1 MFKKENAKKNR
12 KGRKCQW
19 KESFVDDLVD
29 IIVENEKYRQKLLL
43 TNVKNA
49 KNGQYMESVVKEIQ
63 ERCTERGEES
73 PYDVNQTRQ
82 KFRRCV
88 QACRAA
94 ALKTKTTSDITR
106 FQESKDYGQWFNK
119 LMQYIS
125 TMDSC
130 QREQAIEPSATMN
143 DLECSSYTPSSNASL
158 SDSTPT
164 NSIEGNETPI
174 NKKMRKIFE
183 NVDSALTTLNAII
196 NDIKESFSNNN
207 SNELLKFL
215 KEKKGKQSRRMESF

>member
-1 MFKKENAKKNR
+1 MFKKVNTKNR

-82 KFRRCV
+82 KFRHCV

-143 DLECSSYTPSSNASL
+143 DLECSSFTPSSNASL

-164 NSIEGNETPI
+164 NSIEPNETPI
-174 NKKMRKIFE
+174 NKKKRKVFVPDNETRKKTKTKE
-183 NVDSALTTLNAII
+183 NVGSVLTTLSATIK
-196 NDIKESFSNNN
+196 DIKESLSNDN
-207 SNELLKFL
+207 SN
-215 KEKKGKQSRRMESF
+215 

>member
-1 MFKKENAKKNR
+1 MFKKGNAKKNR
-12 KGRKCQW
+12 KGRKFQW

-73 PYDVNQTRQ
+73 PYDVNQNRQ

-88 QACRAA
+88 QTCRAA
-94 ALKTKTTSDITR
+94 ALKTKTTSGITR

-130 QREQAIEPSATMN
+130 QREQAIESSATMN
-143 DLECSSYTPSSNASL
+143 DLECSSYRPSSNAFL

-164 NSIEGNETPI
+164 NSIDPNETPI
-174 NKKMRKIFE
+174 NKKKRKVFVPDKE
-183 NVDSALTTLNAII
+183 TRKKKRKPKKMLTL
-196 NDIKESFSNNN
+196 F
-207 SNELLKFL
+207 
-215 KEKKGKQSRRMESF
+215 

>member
-1 MFKKENAKKNR
+1 MFKKGYAKKNR
-12 KGRKCQW
+12 KGRKCQL

-63 ERCTERGEES
+63 ERCTERGEEF

-82 KFRRCV
+82 KFRRCI

-94 ALKTKTTSDITR
+94 ALKAKTTSGIKR
-106 FQESKDYGQWFNK
+106 FQESKDYGQCFNK

-130 QREQAIEPSATMN
+130 QREQAIEPGTTIN

-164 NSIEGNETPI
+164 TLTQM
-174 NKKMRKIFE
+174 KHLLTRK
-183 NVDSALTTLNAII
+183 S
-196 NDIKESFSNNN
+196 ES
-207 SNELLKFL
+207 LCA
-215 KEKKGKQSRRMESF
+215 R